1 MPYSNTQNCR
11 FFPSFVLSK
20 IYILIS
26 EGVTS
31 SVNKLLTKS
40 ISVNL
45 DISGY
50 LEPTC
55 NLM

>member
-20 IYILIS
+20 LYILIS

-40 ISVNL
+40 ISVIL
-45 DISGY
+45 DIIGY